1 MFNLLELDGGNEHHW
16 GNETMRNLFP
26 IRFLYLILYFLTLV
40 TATGFPKQMHF
51 QRWWKTMKKYW
62 DSGCTLFRYPK
73 SMLQKAQWSLQTISF
88 KPNEDASVTGPNFKQ
103 SQKSENTIESWIYTN
118 CVASTDVGSPH
129 GINRYDR
136 AEMMIIE
143 YQSVAQ
149 YLHKA
154 Q

>member
-1 MFNLLELDGGNEHHW
+1 
-16 GNETMRNLFP
+16 
-26 IRFLYLILYFLTLV
+26 
-40 TATGFPKQMHF
+40 
-51 QRWWKTMKKYW
+51 
-62 DSGCTLFRYPK
+62 
-73 SMLQKAQWSLQTISF
+73 MLQKAQWSLQTMSF
-88 KPNEDASVTGPNFKQ
+88 KPNEDAYNKGPNFKQ
-103 SQKSENTIESWIYTN
+103 NQKSENKIEIWNYTN
-118 CVASTDVGSPH
+118 CVASIDVGSPH